1 MKTRIVD
8 SKELSSKSLRAETYI
23 IKPYRI
29 TYVEEITHTVDVHLN
44 AASSTE
50 ARYIL
55 RNMPE
60 SELAEYLGGQKN
72 RSKESMSVRL
82 IGAEEIKRKI

>member
-1 MKTRIVD
+1 
-8 SKELSSKSLRAETYI
+8 
-23 IKPYRI
+23 
-29 TYVEEITHTVDVHLN
+29 VEEITHTVDVHLN

>member
-8 SKELSSKSLRAETYI
+8 SKE
-23 IKPYRI
+23 P
-29 TYVEEITHTVDVHLN
+29 
-44 AASSTE
+44 
-50 ARYIL
+50 
-55 RNMPE
+55 
-60 SELAEYLGGQKN
+60 EYLGGQKN